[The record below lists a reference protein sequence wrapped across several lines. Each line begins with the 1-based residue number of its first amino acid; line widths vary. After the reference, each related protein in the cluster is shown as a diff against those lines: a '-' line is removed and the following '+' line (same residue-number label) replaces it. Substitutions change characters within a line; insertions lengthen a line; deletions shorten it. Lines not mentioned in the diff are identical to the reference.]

1 MDQNSMNTG
10 ITGSEN
16 KKTFHCVGYLS
27 IPVYTINASLWYNNL
42 DSSTRLITKNIQIIV
57 DLSFQS
63 VSCLQPVGNI
73 FWFPHDFYLTQQG

>member
-1 MDQNSMNTG
+1 MDQNSMNTC

-16 KKTFHCVGYLS
+16 KKTFLCVGYLS
-27 IPVYTINASLWYNNL
+27 IPVYTINASLWYNNP
-42 DSSTRLITKNIQIIV
+42 DSSSRLITKNQIIV

-73 FWFPHDFYLTQQG
+73 VWFPHDF